1 MTTWAS
7 VCLTERHIHGGP
19 RTEQQQQIVE
29 HSAFSCGP
37 ASALLGL
44 TWEMQHSNSA
54 AELCRG

>member
-7 VCLTERHIHGGP
+7 VYLTERHSHGCA
-19 RTEQQQQIVE
+19 RMEQQLQIVE